1 MRQLA
6 AAPRFRSAA
15 RCGVGP
21 TSGVP
26 HAARRGAAGQPLPWH
41 EGAAVNLQVLES
53 VALIL
58 SIGLNV
64 AVIALV
70 LFAIP
75 AFKELRQWLRGSE
88 TLHSLVKELRPT
100 LTNAAEN
107 VNYLS
112 AAFRSDADEVG
123 RTVRR
128 ATETANV
135 IIDTARDRTAEISG
149 FLEVVQEEAE
159 SSFLSTAS
167 LLRGA
172 RATRRVRGKH
182 RDREIE
188 KTRTHRRLG

>member
-1 MRQLA
+1 
-6 AAPRFRSAA
+6 
-15 RCGVGP
+15 
-21 TSGVP
+21 
-26 HAARRGAAGQPLPWH
+26 
-41 EGAAVNLQVLES
+41 VNLQVLES

-75 AFKELRQWLRGSE
+75 AF
-88 TLHSLVKELRPT
+88 KELRPT